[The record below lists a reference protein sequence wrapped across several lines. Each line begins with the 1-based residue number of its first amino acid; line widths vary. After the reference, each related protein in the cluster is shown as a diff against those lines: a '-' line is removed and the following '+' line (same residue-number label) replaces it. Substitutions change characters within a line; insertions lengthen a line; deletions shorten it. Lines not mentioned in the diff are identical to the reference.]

1 MALPKKVNIDDI
13 NKYVLGQK
21 AKNTVL
27 KETTVLNRFKKF
39 CVSINEKREIHEIPA
54 DDLDNIRCQSVFY
67 EGAQGWGSI
76 FSFVAIG

>member
-54 DDLDNIRCQSVFY
+54 DDLDNILCQYFMK
-67 EGAQGWGSI
+67 GRRGG
-76 FSFVAIG
+76 VAFLVLVQ